1 MNDSNA
7 NRAGFTLIE
16 VIIVVAILAILAA
29 LVVPNLLQAQTR
41 SKVSRAKAD
50 LATLR
55 TGLEA
60 YAVDHGTYPLNR
72 GGLGFSGALIRL
84 TKPTRYLEVLPKDPF
99 AQDAGYF
106 YTAVGRIRE
115 AEASDI
121 GEFLAASI
129 GPDGDLDS
137 ALATTTHYDPT
148 NGTISDGD
156 IVVTHAG
163 GMK

>member
-1 MNDSNA
+1 MKDATAS
-7 NRAGFTLIE
+7 RAGFTLIE

-29 LVVPNLLQAQTR
+29 LVVPNMLEAQTR

-55 TGLEA
+55 TALEA

-99 AQDAGYF
+99 ADDAGYF
-106 YTAVGRIRE
+106 YTAAGRIRE
-115 AEASDI
+115 AETSEI
-121 GEFLAASI
+121 GEFLAASV
-129 GPDGDLDS
+129 GPDRTLDS
-137 ALATTTHYDPT
+137 ALTTTILYDPT
-148 NGTISDGD
+148 NGTVSVGD
-156 IVVTHAG
+156 VVVTHAG
-163 GMK
+163 GVQ